1 MGDTMVE
8 FNNVSME
15 FNMSSEKIDSL
26 KEYFTR
32 LVKGNL
38 HFSSFWALQDVS
50 FSLDRG
56 EVLGIIGLN
65 GSGKS
70 TMLKIISG
78 IMKPTKGESRLHGT
92 LSPMIELGAGFD
104 IDLTGRENIFLNG
117 SVMGYSKAF
126 MESVFDEIVEFSE
139 LGPFIDTQ
147 VKNYSSGMQARLGFS
162 VATVVKPQILI
173 VDEVLAV
180 GDFKFQQ
187 KCEDRIQELLAGDT
201 TVLIVSHSLEQIR
214 RLCTKV
220 LWLEKGKTVML
231 DNTDTV
237 CDAYAE
243 S

>member
-1 MGDTMVE
+1 MNDIMVNVE
-8 FNNVSME
+8 NVSMQ

-38 HFSSFWALQDVS
+38 HFESFWALQDVS
-50 FSLDRG
+50 FTVGRG
-56 EVLGIIGLN
+56 EVLGIVGLN

-78 IMKPTKGESRLHGT
+78 IMKPTQGHAEIFGT

-104 IDLTGRENIFLNG
+104 PDLTGRENIFLNG
-117 SVMGYSKAF
+117 SVMGYSKEF
-126 MESVFDEIVEFSE
+126 IESVFDEIIDFSE
-139 LGPFIDTQ
+139 LGQFIDTQ
-147 VKNYSSGMQARLGFS
+147 VKNYSSGMQARLGFA

-187 KCEDRIQELLAGDT
+187 KCENRIQELLRGDT
-201 TVLIVSHSLEQIR
+201 TVLLVTHSLQQIR

-231 DNTDTV
+231 GETDTV
-237 CDAYAE
+237 CDAYE
-243 S
+243 KS